1 VIKDIS
7 RRGMVFV
14 GAENSKLLSIGTE
27 PYAFEWLWRVWPLRR
42 SNLQVL
48 LDLHRLLSIGTN
60 PLSAVW
66 YSLRVIVA

>member
-27 PYAFEWLWRVWPLRR
+27 PYAFEWPLRR
-42 SNLQVL
+42 SKLQVL

-66 YSLRVIVA
+66 YALRVIVA